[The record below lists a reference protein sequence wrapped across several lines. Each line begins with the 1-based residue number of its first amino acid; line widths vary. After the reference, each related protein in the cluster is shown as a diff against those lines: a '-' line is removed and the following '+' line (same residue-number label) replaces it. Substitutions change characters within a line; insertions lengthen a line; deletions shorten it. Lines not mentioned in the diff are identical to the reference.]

1 MVLPLL
7 HLLVALILVAN
18 LSMLAA
24 STISLCSVY
33 HLTFSHPLLILLF
46 LVCKS
51 IRYSEYRSVLFSCVC
66 VCVCVYI
73 YIYIEREREREREK
87 ICIIVFEAQMIMEN

>member
-66 VCVCVYI
+66 VCVCVCVCIYI
-73 YIYIEREREREREK
+73 YIYRERERERERRYALLFLK
-87 ICIIVFEAQMIMEN
+87 LK

>member
-7 HLLVALILVAN
+7 HLLVAPILVAN

-33 HLTFSHPLLILLF
+33 HLTFSHPLLNIIVSFF
-46 LVCKS
+46 LVCA
-51 IRYSEYRSVLFSCVC
+51 CVC
-66 VCVCVYI
+66 IYI
-73 YIYIEREREREREK
+73 YIYREREREREREK